1 MGSSAVGIYTAGRA
15 QRQREPF
22 SLSVEGDDLC
32 SRYNWRRRMRG
43 KRWLLAGIALCLLT
57 GMRDPFKPPEDLCR
71 ISELSQW
78 RYQGIVGRGE
88 RIIGVIKDGQKKWRR
103 VQQNDVLENGWTIL
117 QLTPDALT
125 LGTGTNCEPPHW
137 LWQRQGDTNEAMDSR
152 TTVDADTRRTGGKAA
167 KVTLMVDDV
176 PVAQVLQALAEQE
189 KLNWS
194 CRQTSAVRC
203 RYI

>member
-1 MGSSAVGIYTAGRA
+1 
-15 QRQREPF
+15 
-22 SLSVEGDDLC
+22 
-32 SRYNWRRRMRG
+32 MRV

-78 RYQGIVGRGE
+78 PYHPLIAPLAKFANPEDLCRISELSQWRYQGMVGRGE

-125 LGTGTNCEPPHW
+125 LGTGTNCEPPQW

-167 KVTLMVDDV
+167 KSDADGG
-176 PVAQVLQALAEQE
+176 
-189 KLNWS
+189 
-194 CRQTSAVRC
+194 
-203 RYI
+203 